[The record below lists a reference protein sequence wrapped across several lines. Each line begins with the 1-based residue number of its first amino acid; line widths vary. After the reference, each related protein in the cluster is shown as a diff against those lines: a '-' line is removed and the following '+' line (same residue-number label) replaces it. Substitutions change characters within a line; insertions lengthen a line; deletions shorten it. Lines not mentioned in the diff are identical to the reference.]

1 MGKKEKILD
10 KRILALDY
18 GEARIGVAVS
28 DALHITAQGICVI
41 KRTKNIKEDIEKIK
55 KHIKDYDAGLVI
67 LGNPLNLSGEKGAR
81 AQITEEFY
89 NILKKE
95 LDVPVKLWDERLS
108 TKEAERALEAGGV
121 NWRKKR
127 EVIDMMAAQIIL
139 SSYLDYNN
147 NLGGF

>member
-1 MGKKEKILD
+1 MK

-18 GEARIGVAVS
+18 GDSRIGVAVS

-41 KRTKNIKEDIEKIK
+41 KRTKNIEEDIEKIK
-55 KHIKDYDAGLVI
+55 KYIKEYDTGLVI
-67 LGNPLNLSGEKGAR
+67 LGQPLNLSGERGTR
-81 AQITEEFY
+81 ALVTEEFCD
-89 NILKKE
+89 ILKGKI
-95 LDVPVKLWDERLS
+95 DIPVELWDERLS

>member
-1 MGKKEKILD
+1 MK

-18 GEARIGVAVS
+18 GDSRIGVSVS

-41 KRTKNIKEDIEKIK
+41 KRTKNLDEDIKKIEKYIKE
-55 KHIKDYDAGLVI
+55 YDTGLVV
-67 LGNPLNLSGEKGAR
+67 LGHPLNLNGERGKR
-81 AQITEEFY
+81 AIVTEEFCE
-89 NILKKE
+89 ILKEKI
-95 LDVPVKLWDERLS
+95 DIPVVLWDERLS

-147 NLGGF
+147 NVGGF

>member
-1 MGKKEKILD
+1 MKREQKLE

-18 GEARIGVAVS
+18 GESRIGVAVS

-41 KRTKNIKEDIEKIK
+41 KRTKNIKEDINKIK
-55 KHIKDYDAGLVI
+55 GYIKEYDAGLVI

-81 AQITEEFY
+81 ALITEEFFE
-89 NILKKE
+89 ILKKE
-95 LDVPVKLWDERLS
+95 LDIPVKLWDERLS

-139 SSYLDYNN
+139 SSYLDFNN